1 MHHIWNI
8 PFFFELG
15 SYTTADGGIV
25 RGVLIRFFVGD
36 REAGVLAGGF
46 VFKMIGL
53 PAADLAMYHMAKPVN
68 KEKGIGAL
76 VSIDETLVHLLT
88 GLNADQYAAEM
99 TGQIAG
105 G

>member
-1 MHHIWNI
+1 MKRRSRDVGASQPDRIKNRNAI
-8 PFFFELG
+8 DE
-15 SYTTADGGIV
+15 
-25 RGVLIRFFVGD
+25 VL
-36 REAGVLAGGF
+36 L
-46 VFKMIGL
+46 
-53 PAADLAMYHMAKPVN
+53 

-76 VSIDETLVHLLT
+76 VSIDDTLVHLLT